1 MNSRQV
7 DCKFG
12 IEMKPAKH
20 RRKRSAKKFKRSNS
34 ADRLKLDGEHMSV
47 AGHFVLLF
55 CANIF
60 LSSDFE
66 YCLRISMKNFSFIE
80 NSSLFEGNIL
90 RFRSLAAEQLYEHKS
105 SVRISDQEI
114 QVNLT
119 NLFTALESAENALT
133 IYTSRDKD
141 ETGLH
146 NNIYGQAL
154 QEFQLGYLYKKYS
167 KDLFDPNTHHYAK
180 GAGESYPRKTVL
192 QAMQTGWDKSIEY
205 F

>member
-34 ADRLKLDGEHMSV
+34 ADGLKLDGEHMSV

-114 QVNLT
+114 QLNLT

-154 QEFQLGYLYKKYS
+154 QEF
-167 KDLFDPNTHHYAK
+167 
-180 GAGESYPRKTVL
+180 
-192 QAMQTGWDKSIEY
+192 
-205 F
+205 